1 MISQCFR
8 NLDFKILWSA
18 GCMTGV
24 ARAMEFLALSL
35 YALQELGLPYLVTII
50 FAARMLPMSL
60 LGIVIGTIS
69 ERVSPISVIKFIYAT
84 SNIFTGIAV
93 LMVFTG
99 VFNVFFAFILAF
111 INGITWVVDLAVRR
125 RVLADHIEKNLLS
138 SSLAMETLSN
148 NATRLIGPLFAGS
161 LYTLVGLTGIFS
173 LQLLMYVLAFGLI
186 LKFQKNERQKSSIY
200 LKKTDNTN
208 IKDHWAHGLLD
219 EILKTGKN
227 AYNIVS
233 LRLVLITTLIFNIFG
248 FPLVSLIPV
257 LGREKLALSEFDIG
271 ILASSEGFGA
281 LIGALIIGN
290 LSPQKYLS
298 VIFVTGVSG
307 FFIGMFMF
315 SFSPSLLLGFISLTF
330 GGIFLSGFSTM
341 QGALVYQASST
352 SKGNNFGI
360 LATCIGTAPLG
371 LVNLSWI
378 ITVIP
383 VDQTIKLNV
392 YLGLFSIFITVFYFL
407 LKKNKT
413 KLE

>member
-1 MISQCFR
+1 
-8 NLDFKILWSA
+8 
-18 GCMTGV
+18 MTGI

-125 RVLADHIEKNLLS
+125 RVLADHIDKKLLS

-148 NATRLIGPLFAGS
+148 NATRLIGPLFAGL

-173 LQLLMYVLAFGLI
+173 LQLLMYIVAFGLI

-200 LKKTDNTN
+200 LKKSDDTN

-233 LRLVLITTLIFNIFG
+233 LRLVLITTLIFNVFG

-315 SFSPSLLLGFISLTF
+315 SFSPNLLLGFISLTF

-341 QGALVYQASST
+341 QGALVYQASSS

-392 YLGLFSIFITVFYFL
+392 YLGLICIIITVLYFL